1 MTSELGRCIREARR
15 AKDITLRELARRV
28 KKSPAFISMLE
39 NNDPA
44 PAVKEETLEVLA
56 GELSLDADELLGL
69 AGRVP
74 KAATPES
81 ALDVALF
88 RQVHGLSR
96 ASKRELL
103 DRLGEEKA

>member
-1 MTSELGRCIREARR
+1 MTSELGRRIRKARR
-15 AKDITLRELARRV
+15 AKGITLREFARRV

-56 GELSLDADELLGL
+56 RELSLDPDELLGL

-74 KAATPES
+74 KAAAPES

-88 RQVHGLSR
+88 RHVRGLSKAR
-96 ASKRELL
+96 KRELL
-103 DRLGEEKA
+103 DRLGEEEA